1 MMNWPLNFTSLPS
14 SEFRL
19 HMFPWFSPTSL
30 LLDGAL
36 SFPSPMKVK
45 LAFRKAQLIPFFMCY
60 VYVNYEMMKMNS
72 GHCCHLQVFRKF
84 DVWGHLLARCSP
96 SCPAGPW
103 CMKQL
108 VRCYVSFWTKVT
120 RHLRMHKCAAT
131 AAIFD
136 DQGEAGR
143 ARALKENLSISSCR
157 YFHNFLAFIL
167 QIPWQIV
174 Q

>member
-72 GHCCHLQVFRKF
+72 GHCCHLQVFWKF

-96 SCPAGPW
+96 CPAVVHETARQMLCVILNKSNEALTNP
-103 CMKQL
+103 Q
-108 VRCYVSFWTKVT
+108 VRCYCCNFWWP
-120 RHLRMHKCAAT
+120 
-131 AAIFD
+131 
-136 DQGEAGR
+136 GR
-143 ARALKENLSISSCR
+143 VWKNLSISSCR
-157 YFHNFLAFIL
+157 YFHNFLAVIL